1 MAAMKTPAR
10 LFTALLFF
18 QLNVQFNV
26 GCIQKD
32 KHAPNVAHAATTSSS
47 SRGIASLLEPVEL
60 RSIRARQPT
69 VSGVSSGGFMAIQ
82 LFVAH
87 SNTFE
92 GAGTFAGG
100 IYGCAKGQKDFMT
113 LFEDNKK
120 SLMAVLGSRGVNEGA
135 SRPTIQSIE
144 VCMQRPSLIDVD
156 FSVNLARQNE
166 ASGVIDKLTNLQ
178 NKPVAIFQGDL
189 DPTVLAPSAEK
200 LDQFLK
206 RFGSR
211 TRLTMVSGLGHALP
225 SPKGSLACGTTGSP
239 FLAKCSRQ
247 DGSQVDG
254 AGEVLRTLYGQ
265 LRARTEMDPQS
276 LYRFSQ
282 SQLINAASAT
292 MSGEGFVY
300 WPKACRDANSNCR
313 LHVALHGCHQNGD
326 AVGDEFARNA
336 GYNEWA
342 EANGIVILYPNA
354 AVSQMAHP
362 MSIPFKR
369 DDRSSSFGYN
379 PNGCW
384 DWFAYTGAFYTT
396 QEAPQIEAIK
406 KMVDFLMK

>member
-1 MAAMKTPAR
+1 MANMKIASR
-10 LFTALLFF
+10 LLIAFLFS
-18 QLNVQFNV
+18 QITV

-32 KHAPNVAHAATTSSS
+32 KQAPNTAQAATTPMN

-60 RSIRARQPT
+60 RSIRARQPS

-82 LFVAH
+82 LLVAH

-92 GAGTFAGG
+92 GAGAFAGG

-120 SLMAVLGSRGVNEGA
+120 SLMALLGSRGVNEGA

-166 ASGVIDKLTNLQ
+166 ASGVIDKLANLQ
-178 NKPVAIFQGDL
+178 NKPVAIFQGDS

-206 RFGSR
+206 RFGVRAR
-211 TRLTMVSGLGHALP
+211 TAIIPGLGHALP
-225 SPKGSLACGTTGSP
+225 SPKGSLECGTTGTP
-239 FLAKCSRQ
+239 FLAKCSKQ
-247 DGSQVDG
+247 DGSIVDG
-254 AGEVLRTLYGQ
+254 AGDVLRTIYGQ
-265 LRARTEMDPQS
+265 LRPRTEMDPSS

-292 MSGEGFVY
+292 MSSEGFIY
-300 WPKACRDANSNCR
+300 WPKACREANSNCR

-342 EANGIVILYPNA
+342 EANGIVVLYPNA
-354 AVSQMAHP
+354 AVSQMANP